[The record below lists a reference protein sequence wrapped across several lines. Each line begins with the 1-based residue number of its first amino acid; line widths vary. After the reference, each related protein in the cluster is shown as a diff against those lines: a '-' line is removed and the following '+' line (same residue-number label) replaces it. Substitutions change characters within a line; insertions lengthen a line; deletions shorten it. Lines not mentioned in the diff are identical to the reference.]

1 MLIDV
6 LNKSFGEN
14 GFCHQDGKN
23 GEGGG
28 GELLI
33 NQSLIPVL
41 SVFDIYSCVQLIL
54 LR

>member
-23 GEGGG
+23 GEEGG

-41 SVFDIYSCVQLIL
+41 SVFDIYSFVQLIL

>member
-14 GFCHQDGKN
+14 DFCHQDGKN
-23 GEGGG
+23 EGRGWGGG

-33 NQSLIPVL
+33 NQSLITSFV
-41 SVFDIYSCVQLIL
+41 SV
-54 LR
+54 

>member
-23 GEGGG
+23 GEEGG

>member
-14 GFCHQDGKN
+14 DFCHQDGKN

-28 GELLI
+28 ELLI
-33 NQSLIPVL
+33 NQSLITSFV
-41 SVFDIYSCVQLIL
+41 SV
-54 LR
+54 